1 MKKTYIAPEMSVM
14 ELETEALMLTMSA
27 PAPEDGGPSW
37 GGGSQ
42 GGMEADANKKRRG
55 TWGNLWDTSY

>member
-27 PAPEDGGPSW
+27 PEDGGPSW
-37 GGGSQ
+37 GGVSQ

>member
-27 PAPEDGGPSW
+27 PGEDSGPSW
-37 GGGSQ
+37 GGGST
-42 GGMEADANKKRRG
+42 GGMDAEANKKRRG
-55 TWGNLWDTSY
+55 TWGNLWE